1 MLTHGFIWL
10 HTWSNLLMLKHPVF
24 FLPFVIRSVRS
35 SSIKLGWW
43 SGFLR
48 EGKRCQSYP
57 GIKMHALET
66 SKKVG
71 PVGWCRAPQKIT
83 AIYCFLIQ
91 KCNLSVVLDQEKV
104 FVCVFHISCW
114 DCQNGGI
121 KSCFFF
127 GTCWCLLSRKSNVT
141 EALPVERICYIW
153 RAFLTSKNLTKD
165 GERELVLLESWT
177 WRATTMN
184 VLRCGYR
191 FNISVAKKTA

>member
-1 MLTHGFIWL
+1 MVRVSQRRRFEVGV
-10 HTWSNLLMLKHPVF
+10 SRAF
-24 FLPFVIRSVRS
+24 F
-35 SSIKLGWW
+35 WD
-43 SGFLR
+43 FL
-48 EGKRCQSYP
+48 
-57 GIKMHALET
+57 MHALET

-71 PVGWCRAPQKIT
+71 PVGWCRDPPKNH
-83 AIYCFLIQ
+83 CHLLFFLSKSATWAWYWSIGPG
-91 KCNLSVVLDQEKV
+91 KG
-104 FVCVFHISCW
+104 VCVCFFHISCW